1 MKITNL
7 LLTISFLLFQTALF
21 SQSTSSV
28 SGTVLDSDNIPLA
41 GASVVLKGT
50 TTGTQ
55 TDFDGN
61 FSLDKVPSNGTLV
74 ISYIGYAAKEVSVAN
89 QKQITITLQ
98 EDAQSLDEVVVVGYG
113 TQKKADLTG
122 AITTVKSEDIAKTPN
137 SNIMQSL
144 QGKVAGVQV
153 TSTGSPGDSPTI
165 RIRGVNSYAAGGSP
179 LFVVDGMFYD
189 NIDFLDSSQIES
201 ISVLKDASSI
211 AIFGRRGV
219 NGVIIVETKNGKFE
233 QKPQITYSG
242 YTGIQHAQNV
252 VKMAN
257 AEQFVTM
264 ANESGSAAD
273 IQFVANAMQRYGRSR
288 VNPNVPNVNTDWYK
302 EILRD
307 APISS
312 HNIGVTGGSER
323 TTYGINTSYFAQDG
337 LLDMKNEYERFN
349 IQSNVD
355 VKVSDRLTIGTNA
368 IFSNATKYNPEN
380 GAWFQAY
387 FAVPILPKYDEANLA
402 ATPIPFS
409 DATLLGYRGA
419 QNPFPSMTYNNNQLK
434 IKKILASAYIAY
446 DIVPDKLKFKTS
458 YSHDY
463 STISERNVRLPFFIS
478 DRSQREVS
486 SITRSNSTYS
496 TQFWDNTLTY
506 SDKFN
511 DHGFTLLA
519 GSSFGDEQVNTFSAT
534 GEDIQ
539 GISLESSWYLNFAD
553 PTSFSNQVNEIGD
566 RFYTLAYFGRL
577 EYNFKEKYLINATV
591 RHEGDAKFPK
601 KIWETT
607 PSVGLGWVVT
617 GEDFFAD
624 NGIFDFLKLRASW
637 GQLANGQLG
646 GSAGTRTISQVT
658 TAIGEVATNGIIS
671 TSNFTNLQREIVEET
686 NFGISARLFDNKLSI
701 EADYYT
707 RDTKDLVV
715 PVNQP
720 IVSNTIL
727 ENVGEMRNE
736 GLEIAANWSQIV
748 NDDWRLSIGG
758 NIGTLK
764 NTVTKIDTDQGYYD
778 TGSAEFRQRLIVGE
792 PVNAFYGLE
801 VAGVYQNTT
810 QVQNDPVAV
819 ANNLVPGD
827 FIYKDLS
834 GPDGVPDGVIDDND
848 RTVLGSYLPT
858 FNYGGNLSISYK
870 NFDFSFDIA
879 GQTGNQILNRK
890 RGEVIFT
897 NDTNIDADFA
907 INRWHGEGTTN
918 SYPSSAGRRKG
929 WNQKMSSFYV
939 EEGAYF
945 RIQNIQLAYNIPAE
959 SLFGKRMPDT
969 KITFTAERPFTSFKY
984 NGFNPEV
991 ASGIDRQT
999 YPVPAVYTIGVN
1011 IKI

>member
-1 MKITNL
+1 MKTRFTL
-7 LLTISFLLFQTALF
+7 LLIFLF
-21 SQSTSSV
+21 SVCAFSQDISIT
-28 SGTVLDSDNIPLA
+28 GTVVSAEDNIPVP
-41 GASVVLKGT
+41 GVNVIVKGT
-50 TTGTQ
+50 TRGVS

-61 FSLDKVPSNGTLV
+61 YTINVNRGETLEFSSLGFKTVL
-74 ISYIGYAAKEVSVAN
+74 
-89 QKQITITLQ
+89 ITIQNQTTINV
-98 EDAQSLDEVVVVGYG
+98 SLESDIEALNEVVVIGYG

-122 AITTVKSEDIAKTPN
+122 AITTVKSESIEKTPN

-153 TSTGSPGDSPTI
+153 TSNGSPGDSPTI

-233 QKPQITYSG
+233 QKPQITY
-242 YTGIQHAQNV
+242 TGFTGVQHAQNV

-264 ANESGSAAD
+264 AFESGSAAD
-273 IQFVANAMQRYGRSR
+273 IQFVENAIQRFGRSR
-288 VNPNVPNVNTDWYK
+288 INPNIPDVNTDWYR
-302 EILRD
+302 EVLRD
-307 APISS
+307 ATISS
-312 HNIGVTGGSER
+312 HNIGVTGGSEL
-323 TTYGINTSYFAQDG
+323 TTYGVNASYFSQDG

-349 IQSNVD
+349 IQSNLEI
-355 VKVSDRLTIGTNA
+355 KLSDRLKIGTNA

-387 FAVPILPKYDEANLA
+387 FAVPILPKYDPLNTA
-402 ATPIPFS
+402 AEPIAFS
-409 DATLLGYRGA
+409 DATLIGYRGA
-419 QNPFPSMTYNNNQLK
+419 QNPFPVMTFNNNQLK
-434 IKKILASAYIAY
+434 IKKILASIFMEY
-446 DIVPDKLKFKTS
+446 DLIPEKLKFKTS

-463 STISERNVRLPFFIS
+463 STISERNVRFPYFIS
-478 DRSQREVS
+478 DKSQREVS
-486 SITRSNSTYS
+486 SIRRANVTFS
-496 TQFWDNTLTY
+496 TQYWDNTLTFK
-506 SDKFN
+506 DTFG
-511 DHGFTLLA
+511 DHGLTVLA
-519 GSSFGDEQVNTFSAT
+519 GSSFGDEQFNTFSAT
-534 GEDIQ
+534 GNDIQ

-553 PTSFSNQVNEIGD
+553 PTSFGNQVNEIGD

-577 EYNFKEKYLINATV
+577 EYSFKDKYLLNATV

-607 PSVGLGWVVT
+607 PSIGVGWVISS
-617 GEDFFAD
+617 ESFMED
-624 NGIFDFLKLRASW
+624 NGVFDFLKLRASW

-646 GSAGTRTISQVT
+646 GSSGTRTISQVT
-658 TAIGEVATNGIIS
+658 TAIGDTPTNGIIS
-671 TSNFTNLQREIVEET
+671 SSNFTDLEREILEET
-686 NFGISARLFDNKLSI
+686 NFGISARLFDNRMTL
-701 EADYYT
+701 EADYFI
-707 RDTKDLVV
+707 RDTKRLVL
-715 PVNQP
+715 PIDQP

-727 ENVGEMRNE
+727 ENAGEMRNK
-736 GLEIAANWSQIV
+736 GLEIAVNWSQQ
-748 NDDWRLSIGG
+748 LSDNWNFSVGG

-764 NTVTKIDTDQGYYD
+764 NTVTQINSESGYFD
-778 TGSAEFRQRLIVGE
+778 TGSAEFRQRSMVGQPIE
-792 PVNAFYGLE
+792 VFFGLE
-801 VAGVYQNTT
+801 VAGVYQNDAE
-810 QVQNDPVAV
+810 VQSDPIAV
-819 ANNLVPGD
+819 ANNLEPGD
-827 FIYKDLS
+827 FKYVDQDNS
-834 GPDGVPDGVIDDND
+834 GTIDDAD
-848 RTVLGSYLPT
+848 RVVLGSFLPD
-858 FNYGGNLSISYK
+858 FNYGANLSVSYK
-870 NFDFSFDIA
+870 NFDLSVDIA

-929 WNQKMSSFYV
+929 WNQRMSTFYV
-939 EEGAYF
+939 EDGDYF
-945 RIQNIQLAYNIPAE
+945 RIQNIQLAYTIPAG
-959 SLFGKRMPDT
+959 SLIGKNMPET
-969 KITFTAERPFTSFKY
+969 KLTFTAERPFTSFKY

-999 YPVPAVYTIGVN
+999 YPIPAIYTVGVN

>member
-1 MKITNL
+1 MKTRFTL
-7 LLTISFLLFQTALF
+7 LLIFLF
-21 SQSTSSV
+21 SVCAFSQDISIA
-28 SGTVLDSDNIPLA
+28 GTVVSAEDNIPVP
-41 GASVVLKGT
+41 GVNVIVKGT
-50 TTGTQ
+50 TRGVS

-61 FSLDKVPSNGTLV
+61 YTINVNRGETLEFSSLGFKTVL
-74 ISYIGYAAKEVSVAN
+74 
-89 QKQITITLQ
+89 ITIQNQTTINV
-98 EDAQSLDEVVVVGYG
+98 SLEPDIEALNEVVVIGYG

-122 AITTVKSEDIAKTPN
+122 AITTVKSESIEKTPN

-153 TSTGSPGDSPTI
+153 TSNGSPGDSPTI

-233 QKPQITYSG
+233 QKPQITY
-242 YTGIQHAQNV
+242 TGFTGVQHAQNV

-264 ANESGSAAD
+264 AFESGSTAD
-273 IQFVANAMQRYGRSR
+273 IQFVENAIQRFGRSR
-288 VNPNVPNVNTDWYK
+288 INPNIPDVNTDWYR
-302 EILRD
+302 EVLRD
-307 APISS
+307 ATISS
-312 HNIGVTGGSER
+312 HNIGVTGGSEL
-323 TTYGINTSYFAQDG
+323 TTYGVNASYFSQDG

-349 IQSNVD
+349 IQSNLEI
-355 VKVSDRLTIGTNA
+355 KLSDRLKIGTNA

-387 FAVPILPKYDEANLA
+387 FAVPILPKYDPLNTA
-402 ATPIPFS
+402 AEPIAFS
-409 DATLLGYRGA
+409 DATLIGYRGA
-419 QNPFPSMTYNNNQLK
+419 QNPFPVMTFNNNQLK
-434 IKKILASAYIAY
+434 IKKILASIFMEY
-446 DIVPDKLKFKTS
+446 DLIPEKLKFKTS

-463 STISERNVRLPFFIS
+463 STIAERNVRLPYFIS

-486 SITRSNSTYS
+486 SIRRANVTFS
-496 TQFWDNTLTY
+496 TQYWDNTLTFK
-506 SDKFN
+506 DTFG
-511 DHGFTLLA
+511 DHGLTVLA
-519 GSSFGDEQVNTFSAT
+519 GSSFGDEQFNTFSAT
-534 GEDIQ
+534 GNDIQ

-553 PTSFSNQVNEIGD
+553 PTSFGNQVNEIGD

-577 EYNFKEKYLINATV
+577 EYSFKDKYLLNATV

-607 PSVGLGWVVT
+607 PSIGVGWVISS
-617 GEDFFAD
+617 ESFMED
-624 NGIFDFLKLRASW
+624 NGVFDFLKLRASW

-646 GSAGTRTISQVT
+646 GSSGTRTISQVT
-658 TAIGEVATNGIIS
+658 TAIGDTPTNGIIS
-671 TSNFTNLQREIVEET
+671 SSNFTDLEREILEET
-686 NFGISARLFDNKLSI
+686 NFGISARLFDNRMTL
-701 EADYYT
+701 EADYFI
-707 RDTKDLVV
+707 RDTKRLVL
-715 PVNQP
+715 PIDQP

-727 ENVGEMRNE
+727 ENAGEMRNE
-736 GLEIAANWSQIV
+736 GLEIAVNWSQQ
-748 NDDWRLSIGG
+748 LSDNWSFSVGG

-764 NTVTKIDTDQGYYD
+764 NTVTQINSEAGYFD
-778 TGSAEFRQRLIVGE
+778 TGSAEFRQRSMVGQPIE
-792 PVNAFYGLE
+792 AFFGLE
-801 VAGVYQNTT
+801 VAGVYQNDAE
-810 QVQNDPVAV
+810 VQSDPIAV
-819 ANNLVPGD
+819 ANNLEPGD
-827 FIYKDLS
+827 FKYVDQDNS
-834 GPDGVPDGVIDDND
+834 GTIDDAD
-848 RTVLGSYLPT
+848 RVVLGSFLPD
-858 FNYGGNLSISYK
+858 FNYGANMSVSYK
-870 NFDFSFDIA
+870 NFDLSVDIA

-897 NDTNIDADFA
+897 NDTNVDADFA

-929 WNQKMSSFYV
+929 WNQRMSTFYV
-939 EEGAYF
+939 EDGDYF
-945 RIQNIQLAYNIPAE
+945 RIQNIQLAYTIPAG
-959 SLFGKRMPDT
+959 SLIGKNMPET
-969 KITFTAERPFTSFKY
+969 KLTFTAERPFTSFKY

-999 YPVPAVYTIGVN
+999 YPIPAIYTVGVN

>member
-1 MKITNL
+1 M
-7 LLTISFLLFQTALF
+7 
-21 SQSTSSV
+21 
-28 SGTVLDSDNIPLA
+28 
-41 GASVVLKGT
+41 
-50 TTGTQ
+50 
-55 TDFDGN
+55 
-61 FSLDKVPSNGTLV
+61 
-74 ISYIGYAAKEVSVAN
+74 
-89 QKQITITLQ
+89 
-98 EDAQSLDEVVVVGYG
+98 
-113 TQKKADLTG
+113 
-122 AITTVKSEDIAKTPN
+122 
-137 SNIMQSL
+137 
-144 QGKVAGVQV
+144 
-153 TSTGSPGDSPTI
+153 
-165 RIRGVNSYAAGGSP
+165 
-179 LFVVDGMFYD
+179 
-189 NIDFLDSSQIES
+189 
-201 ISVLKDASSI
+201 
-211 AIFGRRGV
+211 
-219 NGVIIVETKNGKFE
+219 
-233 QKPQITYSG
+233 
-242 YTGIQHAQNV
+242 
-252 VKMAN
+252 
-257 AEQFVTM
+257 
-264 ANESGSAAD
+264 
-273 IQFVANAMQRYGRSR
+273 
-288 VNPNVPNVNTDWYK
+288 
-302 EILRD
+302 
-307 APISS
+307 
-312 HNIGVTGGSER
+312 
-323 TTYGINTSYFAQDG
+323 
-337 LLDMKNEYERFN
+337 
-349 IQSNVD
+349 
-355 VKVSDRLTIGTNA
+355 
-368 IFSNATKYNPEN
+368 
-380 GAWFQAY
+380 
-387 FAVPILPKYDEANLA
+387 
-402 ATPIPFS
+402 
-409 DATLLGYRGA
+409 
-419 QNPFPSMTYNNNQLK
+419 
-434 IKKILASAYIAY
+434 
-446 DIVPDKLKFKTS
+446 
-458 YSHDY
+458 
-463 STISERNVRLPFFIS
+463 
-478 DRSQREVS
+478 
-486 SITRSNSTYS
+486 
-496 TQFWDNTLTY
+496 
-506 SDKFN
+506 
-511 DHGFTLLA
+511 
-519 GSSFGDEQVNTFSAT
+519 
-534 GEDIQ
+534 
-539 GISLESSWYLNFAD
+539 NFAD

-748 NDDWRLSIGG
+748 NDDWRFSIGG